1 MTTDEIRE
9 ALENFK
15 SIRFD
20 SKTTEYGFILY
31 RDHDGVLVSYSD
43 HAVDYEDEEY
53 RDIDDF
59 FNSNELDLDEYNISY
74 T

>member
-1 MTTDEIRE
+1 MQREIIIMTLEKTRE

-20 SKTTEYGFILY
+20 SKATEYGFILY

-43 HAVDYEDEEY
+43 H
-53 RDIDDF
+53 
-59 FNSNELDLDEYNISY
+59 ISY
-74 T
+74 A